1 MIYLGQ
7 SIDRRN
13 LMNSPL
19 FGGLF
24 DLDNNGR
31 MDPME
36 RGAEI
41 GLIYDVIDDEGND
54 TATGSETID
63 WDYCD

>member
-1 MIYLGQ
+1 
-7 SIDRRN
+7 
-13 LMNSPL
+13 MNSPL

-31 MDPME
+31 IDPME

-41 GLIYDVIDDEGND
+41 GFIYDVIDDEDND

>member
-1 MIYLGQ
+1 
-7 SIDRRN
+7 
-13 LMNSPL
+13 MNSPL

-31 MDPME
+31 MDSME

-41 GLIYDVIDDEGND
+41 GFIYDVIDDEEND
-54 TATGSETID
+54 TAATSETSD
-63 WDYCD
+63 WDFCD